1 MKNTIRLFDQDSHL
15 YTFSA
20 TVLACDEI
28 ESGNF
33 RVVLDRTAFFPEGGG
48 QAADVGTLAGQ
59 PVLDVQE
66 ECGVIYHTV
75 TRPLPVDETVDGCL
89 DADVR
94 LRRMQNHTGEHIVSG
109 LIHAAYGFDNVGFHL
124 GSEDVTLDFNGVLD
138 RTQLDEIEDKANRIV
153 AACLPIKAYYPA
165 PDLLSNMI
173 YRSKLELYE
182 NVRIVEIG
190 DGGSVDRCAC
200 CAPHVSNTGEVGII
214 KLLDFIHYKGGI
226 RIHMHCGLDA
236 LEDYRRRYTAIASM
250 ASEMSVKQADV
261 AEGFARMQADIA
273 EKKQIINSLR
283 EQLLDMKADALQP
296 VENSLCLFEEDLDA
310 VGMRRLLNRVTGK
323 CGALCG
329 VFVGN
334 DESGCGYRF
343 VIGRADP
350 SIDLR
355 ARAKE
360 LNTALRA
367 RGGGSSEML
376 QGQSACTREEIER
389 VFEAL

>member
-1 MKNTIRLFDQDSHL
+1 MQNTIRLFDQDSHL
-15 YTFSA
+15 YGFTA
-20 TVLACDEI
+20 TVIVCEPT
-28 ESGNF
+28 ESGTF

-48 QAADVGTLAGQ
+48 QAADVGTLGGL

-66 ECGVIYHTV
+66 ENGVIYHTV
-75 TRPLPVDETVDGCL
+75 ASPLSVGGTVEGCL

-109 LIHAAYGFDNVGFHL
+109 LVHAAYGFDNVGFHL

-138 RTQLDEIEDKANRIV
+138 RAQLDEIEDKANRIV
-153 AACLPIKAYYPA
+153 AACLPVRAYYPT
-165 PDLLSNMI
+165 PDELSGMV
-173 YRSKLELYE
+173 YRSKLDLYE

-190 DGGSVDRCAC
+190 EGGSVDRCAC
-200 CAPHVSNTGEVGII
+200 CAPHVTNTGEVGII

-236 LEDYRRRYTAIASM
+236 LEDYRRRYTAIAAM
-250 ASEMSVKQADV
+250 AAEMSVKQADV
-261 AEGFARMQADIA
+261 TEGFARMQEDIA
-273 EKKQIINSLR
+273 EKKQVITSLR
-283 EQLLDMKADALQP
+283 EQLLDMKAEALLP

-334 DESGCGYRF
+334 DESGYRY
-343 VIGRADP
+343 VIGRGDL
-350 SIDLR
+350 SIDLK
-355 ARAKE
+355 ARVKE
-360 LNTALRA
+360 LNTLLRA

-376 QGQSACTREEIER
+376 QGQSACSREEIER
-389 VFEAL
+389 VFKTL